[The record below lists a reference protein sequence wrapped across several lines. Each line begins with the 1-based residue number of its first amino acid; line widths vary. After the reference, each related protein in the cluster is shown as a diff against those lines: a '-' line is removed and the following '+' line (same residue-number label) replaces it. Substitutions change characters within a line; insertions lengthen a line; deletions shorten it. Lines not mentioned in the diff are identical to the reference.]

1 MQEPANSLLHAAGIA
16 DRVRAIGTFRRHP
29 RSGRT
34 VDWIYSDLVS
44 DAERGQANSD
54 EVPDPSGSSPT
65 APANKARPPRVFLG
79 SGDRGIYGFGA
90 APSERVPGSLLFV
103 LDPATLSLEVQ
114 RGLLNIVV
122 TLWAS
127 PENDGVV
134 LRSSRFGRTGAPAVM
149 ASIHRLISMRAPRG
163 T

>member
-1 MQEPANSLLHAAGIA
+1 
-16 DRVRAIGTFRRHP
+16 
-29 RSGRT
+29 
-34 VDWIYSDLVS
+34 
-44 DAERGQANSD
+44 
-54 EVPDPSGSSPT
+54 
-65 APANKARPPRVFLG
+65 
-79 SGDRGIYGFGA
+79 
-90 APSERVPGSLLFV
+90 VPGSLLFV